1 MGEICKRKLKQEL
14 GMDPNFSN
22 SQDQEFV
29 EYLRRTQKPPEWA
42 MYFSMLED
50 AVRSFLGDIDPSEF
64 LKKFDCNNGDYIDA
78 MFWIFDMN
86 NDDGDTRPRFEEVWD
101 VLFPDLHISAIQT
114 KKELQKRIFERIH
127 SYCDHSE
134 IKSLTNVFVQKF
146 GEILQALNSTI
157 SNVRERHEK
166 KKDTTTI
173 PVTGGSDE
181 TQGTNGRRGAE
192 SGGDDSNQGDHGVSK
207 RITWIGCLFDGVDGG
222 GDDQPISGGDDGGLS
237 AKPTRRTKAKK
248 ISITG

>member
-1 MGEICKRKLKQEL
+1 
-14 GMDPNFSN
+14 MDYN
-22 SQDQEFV
+22 SQNCQDQEFV

-101 VLFPDLHISAIQT
+101 VLFPDLHVSAIQT

-166 KKDTTTI
+166 KNESVNI
-173 PVTGGSDE
+173 PIRE
-181 TQGTNGRRGAE
+181 QEQGDKNEAPGTDGRRGAE
-192 SGGDDSNQGDHGVSK
+192 SGGADTSSGDHGVAK
-207 RITWIGCLFDGVDGG
+207 RTTWIGCLFDGLNDR
-222 GDDQPISGGDDGGLS
+222 GDDQPACDGANGGFRAEPAAATTGGVRI
-237 AKPTRRTKAKK
+237 KKKK